1 MEKRPTDL
9 KVVFLLKVL
18 SRRGGTMRFI
28 RWSFFN
34 PLGNFFEYKAV
45 PFAGLQFSA
54 CLKNWRSLLQ
64 VQALQKNKK
73 FSQRIETTQRMKIL
87 TSVALFLSAGYFLL
101 IVACSRCVFLV

>member
-9 KVVFLLKVL
+9 KALFLFKVL
-18 SRRGGTMRFI
+18 SRHGGTMRFI

-54 CLKNWRSLLQ
+54 RLKIRRSRLGKMILKNFNHFVAGFFCPKSSFSFSAFL
-64 VQALQKNKK
+64 ALNHRASTMHKD
-73 FSQRIETTQRMKIL
+73 TT
-87 TSVALFLSAGYFLL
+87 
-101 IVACSRCVFLV
+101 

>member
-9 KVVFLLKVL
+9 KALFLLKVL

-45 PFAGLQFSA
+45 PFVELQFSA
-54 CLKNWRSLLQ
+54 CLKIWRSSLST
-64 VQALQKNKK
+64 KK
-73 FSQRIETTQRMKIL
+73 TW
-87 TSVALFLSAGYFLL
+87 FLGG
-101 IVACSRCVFLV
+101 